1 MGQPLKFK
9 DILNLAAPHSWPASV
24 APAVIA
30 MAISFHRTG
39 QLDPLLAACLV
50 VIVILMQSA
59 VNAFDDYADYLKGT
73 DTLENSPDAFDAVI
87 VYGMQ
92 PRTARNLGFLFLLLA
107 AIPAVYVVW
116 SCGLVPL
123 AIGLAGA
130 LIIFCYAFG
139 KTPISYLPVGE
150 LFSGL
155 AMGGLVPLA
164 GVQMLTGRLDFS
176 VLLEALPSIIGIGLI
191 LFSNNGCDIAR
202 DRVAGR
208 RTLACLL
215 GPQRTRKC
223 YRIALWIWLVCPFVV
238 LAVQGRWSGGLIYA
252 LGCLTFMH
260 LLIRQT
266 TLPLGPESR
275 RPVMGGI
282 TTLVSLICFAYAFAC
297 AVGA

>member
-1 MGQPLKFK
+1 MEKPLKFK

-24 APAVIA
+24 APALIA

-39 QLDPLLAACLV
+39 QLDPLLTACLV
-50 VIVILMQSA
+50 LIVILMQSA

-87 VYGMQ
+87 VYGMK

-107 AIPAVYVVW
+107 AIPAAYVVW

-130 LIIFCYAFG
+130 LIVFCYAFG

-191 LFSNNGCDIAR
+191 LFSNNGCDIGR
-202 DRVAGR
+202 DRKAGR

-215 GPQRTRKC
+215 GPQRTLKC
-223 YRIALWIWLVCPFVV
+223 YRIALWIWLVSPFIV
-238 LAVQGRWSGGLIYA
+238 LAVQGRWTAALVYA
-252 LGCLTFMH
+252 LASLAFLH
-260 LLIRQT
+260 LVARQAG
-266 TLPLGPESR
+266 LPLGPGSR
-275 RPVMGGI
+275 RAVMDGI
-282 TTLVSLICFAYAFAC
+282 TALVTMLTFAYCLAL
-297 AVGA
+297 VLG

>member
-1 MGQPLKFK
+1 MGKQLTFK

-87 VYGMQ
+87 VYGMK

-107 AIPAVYVVW
+107 AIPASYVVW
-116 SCGLVPL
+116 ICGIEPLVIGLV
-123 AIGLAGA
+123 GA
-130 LIIFCYAFG
+130 LVIFAYAFG

-164 GVQMLTGRLDFS
+164 GVQMLTGQLDFF
-176 VLLEALPSIIGIGLI
+176 VLVEALPVILGIGMI
-191 LFSNNGCDIAR
+191 LFSNNGCDIVR
-202 DRVAGR
+202 DRQAGR
-208 RTLACLL
+208 HTLACVL

-223 YRIALWIWLVCPFVV
+223 YRIALWIWVASPFIV
-238 LAVQGRWSGGLIYA
+238 LAAQGRWTAVLVYA
-252 LGCLTFMH
+252 LSCLAFLH
-260 LLIRQT
+260 LLARQAG
-266 TLPLGPESR
+266 LPLGPESR

-282 TTLVSLICFAYAFAC
+282 TTLVTMVSFTYCIAILL
-297 AVGA
+297 

>member
-1 MGQPLKFK
+1 MGQALKLK

-24 APAVIA
+24 APALIA

-39 QLDPLLAACLV
+39 QLDPLLTACLV

-73 DTLENSPDAFDAVI
+73 DTLENSPDAFDAVV
-87 VYGMQ
+87 VYGMK

-107 AIPAVYVVW
+107 AIPAAYVVW

-130 LIIFCYAFG
+130 LIVFCYAFG

-191 LFSNNGCDIAR
+191 LFSNNGCDIDR
-202 DRVAGR
+202 DRKAGR

-215 GPQRTRKC
+215 GPQRTLKC
-223 YRIALWIWLVCPFVV
+223 YRIALWIWLVSPFIV

-252 LGCLTFMH
+252 LSCLAFMH

-266 TLPLGPESR
+266 TLPLGSGSR

-282 TTLVSLICFAYAFAC
+282 TSLVTMLTFAYCLAL
-297 AVGA
+297 VLG

>member
-87 VYGMQ
+87 VYGMK

-107 AIPAVYVVW
+107 AIPAAYVVW

-130 LIIFCYAFG
+130 LIIFCYSFG

-164 GVQMLTGRLDFS
+164 GVQMLTGRLDFA

-202 DRVAGR
+202 DRAAGR

-215 GPQRTRKC
+215 GPGRTARW
-223 YRIALWIWLVCPFVV
+223 YRILLLGWVASPLVI
-238 LAVQGRWSGGLIYA
+238 LASQGRWTAALVYVLASLAFTHLIS
-252 LGCLTFMH
+252 
-260 LLIRQT
+260 RQCN
-266 TLPLGPESR
+266 LPLGPETR